1 VFGLIGIANL
11 SSNIIKIS
19 ERVCSNV
26 SIIVYD
32 IRFNEAIFLIIMY
45 VYNWTPIC
53 NAVLLY

>member
-11 SSNIIKIS
+11 SSDIIKIS